1 MIPNG
6 FSGLPEIGDSADYFI
21 NQGRDLSSFLFHSF
35 GCPCQFQGPTNPG
48 AHAAPA
54 SPFCSTRASAAG
66 TNASNIVRAPAVGTC
81 AACRAYYTAPIQ
93 KQKRNKP
100 VQKVELYIKRSKKT
114 CKNSM
119 KTKPTVNLKALNRPI
134 FPLGAARE
142 YYSLKPEAHKM
153 NEFIYFFIRVPP
165 KFDGKKHH
173 FFKRTAMIVST
184 SW

>member
-6 FSGLPEIGDSADYFI
+6 LGLTLPEIGDSADDFI

-54 SPFCSTRASAAG
+54 SPFCSTKASAAG

-81 AACRAYYTAPIQ
+81 AACRAYDTAPIQ

-100 VQKVELYIKRSKKT
+100 IQKVELTFKKHVY
-114 CKNSM
+114 NSM
-119 KTKPTVNLKALNRPI
+119 NTKTTVYNFKGFEQTNFPTGRRPRI
-134 FPLGAARE
+134 LQFEAR
-142 YYSLKPEAHKM
+142 
-153 NEFIYFFIRVPP
+153 
-165 KFDGKKHH
+165 
-173 FFKRTAMIVST
+173 ST
-184 SW
+184 QDEWVYISFH